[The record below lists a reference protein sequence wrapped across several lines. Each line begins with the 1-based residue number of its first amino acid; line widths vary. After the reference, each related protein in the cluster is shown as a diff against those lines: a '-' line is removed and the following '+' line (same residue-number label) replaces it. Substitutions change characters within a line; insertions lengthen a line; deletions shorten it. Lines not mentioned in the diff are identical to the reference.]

1 MELVVKNPPVNA
13 GDLTDASS
21 FNPWV
26 SKIPWRRAR
35 SPLQYSCLENPT
47 DGGRWPGEEGD
58 KTGGQVSHDRLRGRH
73 TLQGRLLF
81 SGPPGCSQDLCGA
94 LHHMVCGRGTLSEG
108 GLWTPAPPPH
118 HTHTHPYLAGCFA
131 LAESPQTVAG
141 RPGAVAGRWL
151 GARSPR
157 TLLPGPSQ
165 LGLNEPH
172 APATTGAAPTSLF
185 PQTLPG
191 PLGAY
196 LRGPHVQGLQVG
208 RPKGPARSPT
218 C

>member
-1 MELVVKNPPVNA
+1 MLA
-13 GDLTDASS
+13 RS
-21 FNPWV
+21 
-26 SKIPWRRAR
+26 IPGSAR
-35 SPLQYSCLENPT
+35 SP
-47 DGGRWPGEEGD
+47 GGGHA
-58 KTGGQVSHDRLRGRH
+58 VH
-73 TLQGRLLF
+73 F
-81 SGPPGCSQDLCGA
+81 SILAWRIP
-94 LHHMVCGRGTLSEG
+94 RTEEG
-108 GLWTPAPPPH
+108 GLVRRVTKPGARFHMTDFVGGILSRADFCSQGLLGAPKICVEPSTTWSVGEGPSLRVAFGPQHPPPP
-118 HTHTHPYLAGCFA
+118 HTHPYLAGCFA